1 MNYAYLMFIIFTI
14 YLNEQE
20 IMILIQTFAFSR
32 LTFDEVKL
40 IRIRCSK

>member
-14 YLNEQE
+14 YLNEKE
-20 IMILIQTFAFSR
+20 IMILKQTFAFLC

-40 IRIRCSK
+40 IRVRCSK

>member
-14 YLNEQE
+14 YLNEKE
-20 IMILIQTFAFSR
+20 IMILKQTFLC

-40 IRIRCSK
+40 IRVRCSK